1 MISALSRLSSL
12 CLSAGLLA
20 LALCPSVSLA
30 QTGASLGTIDNIC
43 LAEARRAEAQHGIP
57 RGLLQSITRVEA
69 GRRTVTGEYMPW
81 AWTLNDRGDGLFF
94 DDRDSTLAYLR
105 DAVAS
110 PDHSVDVGCMQ
121 VNTKW
126 HGDAFADIADMLDP
140 VHNADYAAGFL
151 LDLHAAHQSWD
162 EAVKHYHSAEP
173 GKNVVYHRRVLAEL
187 ERYLDDNLPPPS
199 DEVPVLAASLAD
211 RPVLGGAPADGN
223 VGGDGPGGHDMMP
236 VGSREANNAQTGSA
250 TQAPDP
256 DRTELALMT
265 RAPTAA
271 ADIPST
277 EPRSTETLSGG
288 TPAAVTSPNVTTP
301 DDATTGARPAQNS
314 AQNSD
319 GNSAQNPDGNSP
331 DDSAGDALLEKQPN
345 LAPHRHRVEHFRRL
359 LAAQAG

>member
-1 MISALSRLSSL
+1 MTSAISRLSSL
-12 CLSAGLLA
+12 CLSAGFLVLV
-20 LALCPSVSLA
+20 LCPSVSGLA
-30 QTGASLGTIDNIC
+30 QTGASLGNIDNIC
-43 LAEARRAEAQHGIP
+43 LAEARRAEVQHGIP

-81 AWTLNDRGDGLFF
+81 AWTLNDQGDGLFF

-126 HGDAFADIADMLDP
+126 HGEAFADIADMLDP

-187 ERYLDDNLPPPS
+187 ERYLDDDLPPPS
-199 DEVPVLAASLAD
+199 NEAPVLAASLAD
-211 RPVLGGAPADGN
+211 QPVPGGETADGDLGGDESI
-223 VGGDGPGGHDMMP
+223 GDDMMP
-236 VGSREANNAQTGSA
+236 VGSREVDTAQADSA
-250 TQAPDP
+250 ADTPDP
-256 DRTELALMT
+256 NRTELALIT
-265 RAPTAA
+265 RAPTKST
-271 ADIPST
+271 DMPST
-277 EPRSTETLSGG
+277 DMPSHAMPSGE
-288 TPAAVTSPNVTTP
+288 TPAAVTSPNVIAPGMSSAT
-301 DDATTGARPAQNS
+301 DDATAGADPAS
-314 AQNSD
+314 
-319 GNSAQNPDGNSP
+319 
-331 DDSAGDALLEKQPN
+331 DSAGDALLEKQPN

>member
-1 MISALSRLSSL
+1 MISAISRLSSL
-12 CLSAGLLA
+12 CLSAGFFVLV
-20 LALCPSVSLA
+20 LCPSVSGLA
-30 QTGASLGTIDNIC
+30 QTGASLGNIDNIC
-43 LAEARRAEAQHGIP
+43 LAEARRAEVQHGIP

-187 ERYLDDNLPPPS
+187 ERYLDDNLPLPS
-199 DEVPVLAASLAD
+199 DEAPVLAASLAD
-211 RPVLGGAPADGN
+211 QQVPGGAPANGDFGGDIGGDL
-223 VGGDGPGGHDMMP
+223 GGDGSIGHELMP
-236 VGSREANNAQTGSA
+236 VGSREVDTAQTDSA
-250 TQAPDP
+250 ADTSDP

-265 RAPTAA
+265 RAPTPAV
-271 ADIPST
+271 DMPST
-277 EPRSTETLSGG
+277 EPQGG
-288 TPAAVTSPNVTTP
+288 TPAAVTSPKVATP
-301 DDATTGARPAQNS
+301 GISSATDDATATTRPASARPDNARPD
-314 AQNSD
+314 SD
-319 GNSAQNPDGNSP
+319 L
-331 DDSAGDALLEKQPN
+331 AGDALLEKQPN

-359 LAAQAG
+359 LAAQSG